1 MLDMLLA
8 SSIDHHLC
16 ERLVRGSLR
25 HSGLVLH
32 LMKVCC
38 LLEIGCLLMGRFRD
52 VISASVAAN
61 GAHSVLAEHD
71 LPDE

>member
-8 SSIDHHLC
+8 SSVNHHLC
-16 ERLVRGSLR
+16 ERMVRGSLR

-32 LMKVCC
+32 LMEVCG

-52 VISASVAAN
+52 VIAACVAADA
-61 GAHSVLAEHD
+61 AHSVLAEHD
-71 LPDE
+71 LPNE